1 MGDDGIVHINRP
13 PQIAQHAIGVE
24 RGGIAIRLMRPGRE
38 PFLVQRGDFLGNC
51 RAAAWLFD
59 ARGKIR
65 NQPIH
70 GQAGIADQADVN
82 WNILAKMVRVE
93 RRVND
98 LLAAWHLHA
107 EICFG
112 KGTANPKDH
121 IGIVQEMPDTAPH
134 REAT

>member
-13 PQIAQHAIGVE
+13 PQITQHAIGVE
-24 RGGIAIRLMRPGRE
+24 RRGIAIRLMRPSRQ
-38 PFLVQRGDFLGNC
+38 PFLVQRGDFLGNR
-51 RAAAWLFD
+51 RAATRLFD
-59 ARGKIR
+59 ARGQIR

-70 GQAGIADQADVN
+70 GQARITDQADIN
-82 WNILAKMVRVE
+82 RYILAKMVRVE
-93 RRVND
+93 RRMND

-121 IGIVQEMPDTAPH
+121 IGIIQEMPDTAPH
-134 REAT
+134 GEAT